1 MHPNC
6 RQTCKDFLWYKVP
19 VLASF
24 SSRQQDVKSNA
35 PKFLSLFNAGVFA
48 RHAIT
53 LLLFSLSLFLMALV
67 APAEAKYAS
76 MVVDADTGEVLHAV
90 NADNHNYPA
99 SLTKMMTLYLLFDAL
114 DRGEVKLT
122 DHIPVSAHAAAQ
134 APSKLGLR
142 PGQTLVVEDAIL
154 AICTKSANDVA
165 VAVGEFLGGNEPA
178 FAEIMTRKARELGMR
193 ETVFHNASGLP
204 NLSQYSS
211 ARDMATLARA
221 LLHNHARQYHY
232 FSTQQFTYNGETMR
246 NHNHLME
253 WYDGVDGIKTGYI
266 GASGFN
272 LVASVKRNGRRLIG
286 VVFGGQSAAARDRHM
301 AQLLDAAF
309 AREPGSAG
317 VEMADMPEQKAD
329 EEAPAPS
336 VAKPKAKAAVNRA
349 DYRAVMKAMASAH
362 AGHVAATS
370 KPTKVARAKAVAA
383 EEDAS
388 GDADEDNWGI
398 QVGAYAQQGKAK
410 EAATSARHKLGKL
423 VADGEVSIARSKG
436 RHAPYRARVIGLPE
450 DTAREACRRLSKS
463 RISCAV
469 INAG

>member
-1 MHPNC
+1 MV
-6 RQTCKDFLWYKVP
+6 QVS

-35 PKFLSLFNAGVFA
+35 HKFLSLFNAGMFV
-48 RHAIT
+48 RRVGSVLVLSIG
-53 LLLFSLSLFLMALV
+53 LLLIALV

-90 NADNHNYPA
+90 NADNRNYPA

-122 DHIPVSAHAAAQ
+122 DLIPVSAHAAVQ

-142 PGQTLVVEDAIL
+142 PGQTIVVEDAIL
-154 AICTKSANDVA
+154 GLCTKSANDAA
-165 VAVGEFLGGNEPA
+165 VAVGEFLGGSESA

-193 ETVFHNASGLP
+193 QTVFRNASGLP
-204 NLSQYSS
+204 NLSQFSS

-221 LLHNHARQYHY
+221 LMHNHARQYHY
-232 FSTQQFTYNGETMR
+232 FSTQKFTYNGETMR

-272 LVASVKRNGRRLIG
+272 LVASVKRDGRRLIG

-309 AREPGSAG
+309 ARGPGSAG
-317 VEMADMPEQKAD
+317 VEIADMPEQKD
-329 EEAPAPS
+329 EDEAPVPS
-336 VAKPKAKAAVNRA
+336 AGKAKSKVAVDQT
-349 DYRAVMKAMASAH
+349 DYHAVMKAMASGQ
-362 AGHVAATS
+362 AGHLSAAT
-370 KPTKVARAKAVAA
+370 KPVKAARAKAVV
-383 EEDAS
+383 EDDAS

-398 QVGAYAQQGKAK
+398 QVGAYAQQAKAK
-410 EAATSARHKLGKL
+410 AAAADARQKLGKL

-436 RHAPYRARVIGLPE
+436 RHAPYRARLIGLPQ
-450 DTAREACRRLSKS
+450 DTAREACRRLGKS
-463 RISCAV
+463 HISCAV